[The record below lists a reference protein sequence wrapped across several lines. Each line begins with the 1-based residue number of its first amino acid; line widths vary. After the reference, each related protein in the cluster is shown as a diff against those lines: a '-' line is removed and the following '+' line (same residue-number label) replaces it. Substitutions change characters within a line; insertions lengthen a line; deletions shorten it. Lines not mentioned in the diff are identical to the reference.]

1 MDFVGWF
8 KVIPASSLN
17 SFPPDRHILK
27 ITLIDRGLLLL
38 AGLLAAW
45 QVAVG
50 INGLGMLPI
59 FAYTI
64 GFGILLVAALLLII
78 LGFDALDS
86 PVVVVLSTVIPLS
99 LSVGL
104 IWEYLPLWRDPYLG
118 FALLGFV
125 SIIITRSITLKNY
138 LPVIV
143 LSIVHGIAGMIIFL
157 LPFFLVFSASVAPG
171 FVLVGLG
178 GGLIGLEGVLLSF
191 QRAGRPIIS
200 RQIIYRFLPGL
211 LLLTTAA
218 FVLGFSLA

>member
-1 MDFVGWF
+1 MVA
-8 KVIPASSLN
+8 VITLFHS
-17 SFPPDRHILK
+17 RIILK
-27 ITLIDRGLLLL
+27 ISLLDRFLLLF

-50 INGLGMLPI
+50 INGLGTLPI
-59 FAYTI
+59 IAYTV

-86 PVVVVLSTVIPLS
+86 PIVVVLSTLIPLS
-99 LSVGL
+99 LSLGL
-104 IWEYLPLWRDPYLG
+104 VWEFLSAWRDPYLG
-118 FALLGFV
+118 FSLLGFIA
-125 SIIITRSITLKNY
+125 IIITRSFPIKNI

-157 LPFFLVFSASVAPG
+157 LPFFLVFSARVTPG
-171 FVLVGLG
+171 FSLVGLG
-178 GGLIGLEGVLLSF
+178 GALIGLGGVLLYF
-191 QRAGRPIIS
+191 QRAGRPILS
-200 RQIIYRFLPGL
+200 RDSIYKLLPGL

>member
-1 MDFVGWF
+1 
-8 KVIPASSLN
+8 
-17 SFPPDRHILK
+17 LK
-27 ITLIDRGLLLL
+27 ITLFDRVLLLL

-50 INGLGMLPI
+50 INGLGLLPI

-64 GFGILLVAALLLII
+64 GFGILLVAALLMII

-86 PVVVVLSTVIPLS
+86 PIVVILSTVIPLS

-118 FALLGFV
+118 FAVLGFL
-125 SIIITRSITLKNY
+125 SIIITRSILLKNQ

-143 LSIVHGIAGMIIFL
+143 LSIVHGVAGMIIFL
-157 LPFFLVFSASVAPG
+157 LPLFLVFSARVAPG
-171 FVLVGLG
+171 FILVGLG
-178 GGLIGLEGVLLSF
+178 GGLIGIGGVLFFF
-191 QRAGRPIIS
+191 QRAGHPLLSRPS
-200 RQIIYRFLPGL
+200 IYRLLPGL